1 MSRFPFLAAALGA
14 VTAISFL
21 HSSATFAGTADVASV
36 ADAAPS
42 ADAAPVADA
51 APAADAAVDAAS
63 AAGSAGSA
71 GSSADT
77 LTLPAIVVT
86 AQHLDEGRAHIQ
98 TQTGAST
105 YTIDAAAVAATPGG
119 DNTLLNQVIMQAPEV
134 AQDSFGQFHV
144 RGEHNGLQYRIN
156 GIILPEGI
164 SVFGQSLDPRLIS
177 SMSLITGALPAEYGL
192 RTAGIIDI
200 TTKSGIQ
207 MPGGAISIYGGGHEQ
222 VQPSFNYGGGSG
234 QYSYFVSGDFLRN
247 DLGIESPDGSS
258 NPIHD
263 HTTQYHGF
271 GYFEDILDDENRVS
285 LILGSSV
292 GKFQIPNQNG
302 LVPSLGLTVDGQTT
316 YPSQSL
322 NENQREVT
330 QFGALSWQH
339 SAGAL
344 DVQTSFI
351 ARYSSLTF
359 TPDPLGDLLFTGIA
373 QDAYKQNVAYAM
385 QSDGAYQLNDS
396 HTLRA
401 GLFLQTDHSISQ
413 TSSDVLLTDNTGVPL
428 SDIPTT
434 LIDNGSKTEW
444 IESAYVQDEWKLV
457 PNFTVNYGL
466 RFDRF
471 TAYTSASQASPR
483 LNMVWQALPDTTIH
497 TGYARYLSPPPF
509 ELVGGKDIALFQN
522 TTSPPLTPEATSP
535 LAERANYYD
544 LGLQQKI
551 TRSLTLGV
559 DTYYKQS
566 TNLIDEGQ
574 FGAPIILT
582 PFNYRYGKQY
592 GAEFT
597 ANYTT
602 RELTAYL
609 NLSAQSAKG
618 KQIDSAQFNFAPE
631 DLAYI
636 ANNYIHLD
644 HEQQQTA
651 SGGVSYLW
659 NGTRFSADF
668 LFGSGLR
675 ADLELPPGETTP
687 YGGTGIPNGE
697 HLPYYTQV
705 NTGLTHIFDIP
716 GAGTLTARFDV
727 INILDKV
734 YEIRNGTGVGV
745 GAPQFGPRRGL
756 FCGLSKSLGS
766 ST

>member
-14 VTAISFL
+14 VTAISSL
-21 HSSATFAGTADVASV
+21 YSSVTIAAAADT
-36 ADAAPS
+36 APS
-42 ADAAPVADA
+42 TDTAPAADA
-51 APAADAAVDAAS
+51 APAADGG
-63 AAGSAGSA
+63 AAGSG
-71 GSSADT
+71 ADN

-119 DNTLLNQVIMQAPEV
+119 DNTLLNQVIMQAPDV

-207 MPGGAISIYGGGHEQ
+207 VPGGSISIYGGSHEQ
-222 VQPSFNYGGGSG
+222 IQPSFNYGGGSG
-234 QYSYFVSGDFLRN
+234 QYSYFISGDFLRN

-258 NPIHD
+258 DPIHD

-271 GYFEDILDDENRVS
+271 GYFEDILNDENRVS

-292 GKFQIPNQNG
+292 GKFEIPNQNG
-302 LVPSLGLTVDGQTT
+302 LEPLLGLTVDGQPMF
-316 YPSQSL
+316 PSQNL
-322 NENQREVT
+322 NENQREIT

-396 HTLRA
+396 HTLRS
-401 GLFLQTDHSISQ
+401 GLYLQTDHSISQ
-413 TSSDVLLTDNTGVPL
+413 TSSQVLLTDGTGIPL
-428 SDIPTT
+428 SDVPTT

-444 IESAYVQDEWKLV
+444 LESAYLQDEWKLF
-457 PNFTVNYGL
+457 PTFTLNYGL

-471 TAYTSASQASPR
+471 TAYTSASQTSPR
-483 LNMVWQALPDTTIH
+483 LNMVWQALADTTVH
-497 TGYARYLSPPPF
+497 AGYARYISPPPF

-522 TTSPPLTPEATSP
+522 TTSPPLTPEATAP
-535 LAERANYYD
+535 LPERANYYD
-544 LGLQQKI
+544 LGVQQKI

-597 ANYTT
+597 TNYTT

-609 NLSAQSAKG
+609 NLSVQSAKG
-618 KQIDSAQFNFAPE
+618 KQIDSAQFNFSPD

-651 SGGVSYLW
+651 SGGISYLW
-659 NGTRFSADF
+659 MGTRFSADF

-705 NTGLTHIFDIP
+705 NTGMTHIFDIP

-745 GAPQFGPRRGL
+745 GAPQFGPRRGV
-756 FCGLSKSLGS
+756 FFGLSKSLGS
-766 ST
+766 S

>member
-1 MSRFPFLAAALGA
+1 MSRFVFRAAASSVAAAL
-14 VTAISFL
+14 VCLCNTA
-21 HSSATFAGTADVASV
+21 TADSTAE
-36 ADAAPS
+36 A
-42 ADAAPVADA
+42 
-51 APAADAAVDAAS
+51 AADAAAE
-63 AAGSAGSA
+63 
-71 GSSADT
+71 SADS
-77 LTLPAIVVT
+77 LSLPAIVVT
-86 AQHLDEGRAHIQ
+86 AQHLDQGRSRIQ

-144 RGEHNGLQYRIN
+144 RGEHNGLQYRLN

-164 SVFGQSLDPRLIS
+164 SAFGQSLDPRLIS

-207 MPGGAISIYGGGHEQ
+207 IPGGAVSVYGGSHSQ
-222 VQPSFNYGGGSG
+222 FQPSINYGGGDG
-234 QYSYFVSGDFLRN
+234 PYSYFVSGDFLSS

-258 NPIHD
+258 NPTHD

-271 GYFEDILDDENRVS
+271 AYFEDIVNDENRIA
-285 LILGSSV
+285 LMLGSSV
-292 GKFQIPNQNG
+292 GNFEIPNQYG
-302 LVPSLGLTVDGQTT
+302 LQPSLGLTVNGETM
-316 YPSQSL
+316 YPSENL
-322 NENQREVT
+322 DENQREVT
-330 QFGALSWQH
+330 QFAALSWQH

-344 DVQTSFI
+344 DVQTSFV

-359 TPDPLGDLLFTGIA
+359 EPDPLGDLLYTGIA
-373 QDAYKQNVAYAM
+373 QDAFKKNVAYAL
-385 QSDGAYQLNDS
+385 QSDGAYVLNDR

-401 GLFLQTDHSISQ
+401 GIFLQSDHSTSETTSQ
-413 TSSDVLLTDNTGVPL
+413 VLATDDAGVPL
-428 SDIPTT
+428 NDVPVSIV
-434 LIDNGSKTEW
+434 DNGAKTEW
-444 IESAYVQDEWKLV
+444 LESAYLQDEWKLA
-457 PNFTVNYGL
+457 TALTLNYGL

-471 TAYTSASQASPR
+471 TAFTSANQTSPR
-483 LNMVWQALPDTTIH
+483 VNVVWQALPATTVH
-497 TGYARYLSPPPF
+497 AGYARYLSPPPF
-509 ELVGGKDIALFQN
+509 ELIGGKDIAKFEN
-522 TTSPPLTPEATSP
+522 TTSPPLTALADAPQ
-535 LAERANYYD
+535 AERANYYD
-544 LGLQQKI
+544 LGVQQKI
-551 TRSLTLGV
+551 GRELTLGI

-592 GAEFT
+592 GAEVT

-602 RELTAYL
+602 PQFTAYL
-609 NLSAQSAKG
+609 NLAAQSAKG
-618 KQIDSAQFNFAPE
+618 KEINSAQFNFAPE

-644 HEQQQTA
+644 HEQQKTA

-659 NGTRFSADF
+659 HDTRFSADF
-668 LFGSGLR
+668 LWGSGLR
-675 ADLELPPGETTP
+675 ADQDLPPGVTTP
-687 YGGTGIPNGE
+687 YGGTGIPNGA

-705 NTGLTHIFDIP
+705 NTGLTHEFKIP

-727 INILDKV
+727 INIFDEV
-734 YEIRNGTGVGV
+734 YQIRNGTGVGV
-745 GAPQFGPRRGL
+745 GAPQFGPRRGV
-756 FCGLSKSLGS
+756 FFGLSKSLGP